1 MTIRVLQK
9 DQTSK
14 YLHPTA
20 RAQAPAVGE
29 NYQVEL
35 DKPYGLRFYKGT
47 DGSTYV
53 DALAPGQSAERSG
66 MFTVGDKVLETSAV
80 FGDDMWPAAEYG
92 RTMYC
97 IKNRS
102 GPIIMKMQKNNGQ
115 KIAAFEV
122 SDAYLAE
129 RKAGSLGDAVREK
142 QVENYLRKKEQK
154 EERRTALTDG
164 LTLYKSGDYQG
175 AMMKFETVLGL
186 QPEPFELGV
195 ASYNVACCYAKLGQV
210 ETGLAALEAAMEAGF
225 DDYKSTRTDPDLAV
239 LRESEA
245 FQPLLN
251 KYDEPFINENALK
264 AIGSFWPFGKK

>member
-1 MTIRVLQK
+1 MSAK
-9 DQTSK
+9 
-14 YLHPTA
+14 
-20 RAQAPAVGE
+20 AQAQAVGE
-29 NYQVEL
+29 IYTVEL
-35 DKPYGLRFYKGT
+35 EKPYGIKFYKGT
-47 DGSTYV
+47 DGSTYI
-53 DALAPGQSAERSG
+53 DALAPGQSADRSG
-66 MFTVGDKVLETSAV
+66 KFTVGDKVLETSAV

-102 GPIIMKMQKNNGQ
+102 GGIIMKMQKNNGQ
-115 KIAAFEV
+115 RIAAFEV

-154 EERRTALTDG
+154 EERRGALSDG
-164 LTLYKSGDYQG
+164 LALYKKGEYQE
-175 AMMKFETVLGL
+175 AMMRFETVLGL
-186 QPEPFELGV
+186 QPDPAEEGV

-210 ETGLAALEAAMEAGF
+210 ETGLAALQAAMEAGF
-225 DDYKSTRTDPDLAV
+225 DDFKSIRADPDLAV

-245 FQPLLN
+245 FQPLIN